1 MGLLKGLN
9 AVTQLLGLDEFE
21 VVDLQDD
28 PARRIRRIVLVPRVT
43 AGLCPHCKKATRDR
57 HQVRERIVHDLP
69 MGSYATELVVR
80 QPQYQCPECRSCFTP
95 GFKALAESAHAT
107 ERFLE
112 RVSEMVRS
120 SDVKNAAAFFGL
132 PEKTLE
138 DWYYDYL
145 RRRVPGSGSPATGP
159 IRSLGIDELSRKKSG
174 DGIAAS

>member
-1 MGLLKGLN
+1 MGLLKGMN

-28 PARRIRRIVLVPRVT
+28 PVRRTRRIVLVPRVT
-43 AGLCPHCKKATRDR
+43 AGLCPGCKKATRDR
-57 HQVRERIVHDLP
+57 HQVRDRIVRDLP

-138 DWYYDYL
+138 EWYYGYL
-145 RRRVPGSGSPATGP
+145 RRRASPPGSPGLEP

-174 DGIAAS
+174 EDTAAS